1 MLLTNLLGAFDV
13 RNDDQPVALAS
24 RPAQSLFAYLILHP
38 GTAHR
43 REKLAG
49 LLWPD
54 SLEETARDN
63 LRHALWRLRKALPAG
78 PEARYLLAD
87 DLTIAFNASAEYRL
101 DAADLEKLGE
111 GASAEELIAVLSQYQ
126 GELLPGFYDEWV
138 LAEREHLQ
146 SAFGHHMARL
156 MSLLEHKQRWLDILD
171 WGERWIKLGQKPE
184 PAYRALMSAHA
195 AKGDMSKVAAT
206 YERCLKSLGEFGIEP
221 SEQTKDL
228 YNNLTTG
235 RQSPTI
241 TLSSSWLVPKEI
253 SSKIPVPL
261 TSFIGR
267 EEELSEIARLLSTSR
282 LLTLTGPGGVGKT
295 RLAIQTAHNS
305 IKRFG
310 DGVCWV
316 ELVGLQDSSLIPQ
329 EIAKALNV
337 REVSGQST
345 METLKSQLKFKG
357 LLLVLDNCEH
367 LIEACAQTIE
377 ALLATCPNLRILA
390 TSRERLDLF
399 NETTWN
405 VPSLQLP
412 EIHQPL
418 SLKRLKEFASIQLF
432 VERAGNVKSDFVLT
446 EQNAHSVAQIC
457 KRLDGIPLAIE
468 LAAARIKVLSVD
480 EIASRLNDR
489 FSLLTSGTRTSLPRQ
504 QTLRATID
512 WSHELL
518 TKPEQILF
526 RRLAV
531 FAGGFALETAEAVCS
546 QGGLKRNEILDLLGR
561 LADKSLVTVD
571 SVVIVE
577 TRYRLLETI
586 REYALEKLL
595 ESGEAETSRNQ
606 HLQFFTRLAERAA
619 PNAFGAETFEYYEQI
634 DWELD
639 NIRSAVEWAIE
650 TRQALIAYRLAAALF
665 YFWYNRSLQGEWS
678 ELLRRVFSIPGGE
691 RRTPERAKALNSFS
705 FFYWAGMTDVNPRR
719 EIEEAL
725 SIGRELANDH
735 IIAQSL
741 INLGRNE
748 GVDGNYSRAR
758 ALLIEGLKIAQKLGP
773 EHRMEFIVGKN
784 FLGDVAW
791 HQGDL
796 KNAKLSYEEAVS
808 AFREIRDQNFL
819 AYTLRRLGQVACR
832 EGEFE
837 SAALLCGESLSLNQ
851 GLRDERGVMA
861 CLSAFAGIAAARGKF
876 VVAAR
881 LFGAVESFL
890 RRLGIRLLPIDGIEY
905 DHNVAA
911 LRGKLARRTLERA
924 WTNGAA
930 MNLEQAA
937 AIALRET

>member
-1 MLLTNLLGAFDV
+1 
-13 RNDDQPVALAS
+13 
-24 RPAQSLFAYLILHP
+24 
-38 GTAHR
+38 
-43 REKLAG
+43 
-49 LLWPD
+49 
-54 SLEETARDN
+54 
-63 LRHALWRLRKALPAG
+63 
-78 PEARYLLAD
+78 
-87 DLTIAFNASAEYRL
+87 
-101 DAADLEKLGE
+101 
-111 GASAEELIAVLSQYQ
+111 
-126 GELLPGFYDEWV
+126 
-138 LAEREHLQ
+138 
-146 SAFGHHMARL
+146 
-156 MSLLEHKQRWLDILD
+156 
-171 WGERWIKLGQKPE
+171 
-184 PAYRALMSAHA
+184 
-195 AKGDMSKVAAT
+195 
-206 YERCLKSLGEFGIEP
+206 
-221 SEQTKDL
+221 
-228 YNNLTTG
+228 
-235 RQSPTI
+235 
-241 TLSSSWLVPKEI
+241 
-253 SSKIPVPL
+253 
-261 TSFIGR
+261 
-267 EEELSEIARLLSTSR
+267 
-282 LLTLTGPGGVGKT
+282 
-295 RLAIQTAHNS
+295 
-305 IKRFG
+305 
-310 DGVCWV
+310 V

-337 REVSGQST
+337 HEVPGQSI

-377 ALLATCPNLRILA
+377 ALLASSPNLRILA

-399 NETTWN
+399 NETIWN

-412 EIHQPL
+412 ELHQSL
-418 SLKRLKEFASIQLF
+418 SLEQLQEFASVELF
-432 VERAGNVKSDFVLT
+432 IERAGNVKPDFVLS
-446 EQNAHSVAQIC
+446 EQNAYSVAQIC

-489 FSLLTSGTRTSLPRQ
+489 FSLLTSGSRTSLPRQ

-512 WSHELL
+512 WSHDLL
-518 TKPEQILF
+518 TEPEQIMF

-531 FAGGFALETAEAVCS
+531 FAGGFALEAAEAVCS

-561 LADKSLVTVD
+561 LADKSLVIVD

-586 REYALEKLL
+586 REYGLEKLL

-606 HLQFFTRLAERAA
+606 HLQFFTSLAERAA

-639 NIRSAVEWAIE
+639 NIRLAVEWAIE

-678 ELLRRVFSIPGGE
+678 ELLRRVFSIPGGQG
-691 RRTPERAKALNSFS
+691 RSPERAKALNSFS

-725 SIGRELANDH
+725 SIGRALANDH

-748 GVDGNYSRAR
+748 DVDGNYSRAR
-758 ALLIEGLKIAQKLGP
+758 ALLVEGLEIAQNLGP
-773 EHRMEFIVGKN
+773 EHRMEFIVAKN

-796 KNAKLSYEEAVS
+796 KNAKLSYEEAVR

-819 AYTLRRLGQVACR
+819 AYTLRRLGQVVCR
-832 EGEFE
+832 EGDFE
-837 SAALLCGESLSLNQ
+837 KAVLLCGESLSLNQ

-861 CLSAFAGIAAARGKF
+861 CLSAFAGIAVARGKF

-881 LFGAVESFL
+881 LLGAVESFL
-890 RRLGIRLLPIDGIEY
+890 GRLGIRLLPIDEIEY
-905 DHNVAA
+905 EHNVAA
-911 LRGKLARRTLERA
+911 LREKLARRTLEQA
-924 WTNGAA
+924 WATGAEMGVEKA
-930 MNLEQAA
+930 V
-937 AIALRET
+937 AIALGEK